1 MVKHNARYDAG
12 EVSWW
17 RKVTQH
23 SDLTHEEWLD
33 MMRLGMPAL
42 DKSTMVDTVSAD
54 MEEKVASGVAPEEWN
69 WVEQGAITSVKDQAQ
84 CGSCAAFATIATIDS
99 CFWAAT
105 NGTLFDDLSE
115 QHLMDCARHHH
126 YHDEV

>member
-1 MVKHNARYDAG
+1 MTPHY
-12 EVSWW
+12 
-17 RKVTQH
+17 
-23 SDLTHEEWLD
+23 DLTHQEWLD
-33 MMRLGMPAL
+33 MMHLGLPHL
-42 DKSTMVDTVSAD
+42 DQSLLVDTVDTAR
-54 MEEKVASGVAPEEWN
+54 EEKISAKAAPDEWS
-69 WVEQGAITSVKDQAQ
+69 WVDQGAISSIKDQAQ